1 MLLRLRRFEQATT
14 FGVFAFFG
22 FRRRDF
28 YLDDGF
34 RLQFGDSFGLWF

>member
-14 FGVFAFFG
+14 FGVFVFLG
-22 FRRRDF
+22 FWRRDV

-34 RLQFGDSFGLWF
+34 GFRFGDSFGLWF